1 MRMLDRVRSVVVC
14 GVAVISLFASTAM
27 ARWAGSAKAY
37 WPQWRGAGRDDVAT
51 DKGLLQEWPEGGPP
65 LVWTG
70 IKLGDGYS
78 SVVIDDGRI
87 FTTGDRKDG
96 EYLICLSDANGKEI
110 WAKRIGDSWKDGGA
124 RSTPAVGAGSRE
136 RGAGSPE
143 SRQLVYALTP
153 VGDLVCLAAADGAPV
168 WQKNLAKAFGG
179 KMMSHWGFSESPLI
193 DGERIICTPGADDAA
208 VVALDRKTGAE
219 VWQAKVENCGGAGYS
234 SIVKCKAGG
243 VDQYVTVLGKTG
255 GAIGVRAADGKLLW
269 RNATVAGK
277 TANIPT
283 PIVRGDYV
291 FYSTGYDDGGSA
303 VLKIVAKGDELAAE
317 EVWHKDANELRNH
330 HGGVVLVGDYLYGG
344 HGQNQG
350 FPFCVNFM
358 TGENVWPKKR
368 GPGERSAAVT
378 YADGRLYFRYENG
391 VMALIEADPA
401 ECRVVSTFKI
411 PDGKTPSWAHPV
423 VAGGRLY
430 LRDKDRLLCY
440 DVRK

>member
-1 MRMLDRVRSVVVC
+1 MLNRVVRGLVSLVVF
-14 GVAVISLFASTAM
+14 ISLVEGAAVVR
-27 ARWAGSAKAY
+27 AAGGPKAY

-51 DKGLLQEWPEGGPP
+51 DKGLLQEWPEDGPA

-70 IKLGDGYS
+70 NKLGDGYS

-87 FTTGDRKDG
+87 YTTGDRKDG
-96 EYLICLSDANGKEI
+96 EYLFCLSDADGKEI
-110 WAKRIGDSWKDGGA
+110 WSKRIGDAWKDGGA
-124 RSTPAVGAGSRE
+124 RSTPATDGKF
-136 RGAGSPE
+136 
-143 SRQLVYALTP
+143 VYALTP
-153 VGDLVCLAAADGAPV
+153 NGDLLCVAAADGAAV
-168 WQKNLAKAFGG
+168 WQKNLAKDFGG

-208 VVALDRKTGAE
+208 VVALDAKTGAE
-219 VWQAKVENCGGAGYS
+219 VWRAKAENCGGAGYS

-243 VDQYVTVLGKTG
+243 VEQYVTVLGKTG
-255 GAIGVRAADGKLLW
+255 GAIGVRATDGKLLW

-303 VLKIVAKGDELAAE
+303 LLKIVAKGDELEAE
-317 EVWHKDANELRNH
+317 EVWHKSANDLRNH
-330 HGGVVLVGDYLYGG
+330 HGGVVLVGNYLYGG

-358 TGENVWPKKR
+358 TGENSWPKKR

-378 YADGRLYFRYENG
+378 FADGKLYFRYENG
-391 VMALIEADPA
+391 LMALIDADPA

-411 PDGKTPSWAHPV
+411 PEGKTPSWAHPV
-423 VAGGRLY
+423 IAGGRLY

-440 DVRK
+440 EVRRGGSEAGK